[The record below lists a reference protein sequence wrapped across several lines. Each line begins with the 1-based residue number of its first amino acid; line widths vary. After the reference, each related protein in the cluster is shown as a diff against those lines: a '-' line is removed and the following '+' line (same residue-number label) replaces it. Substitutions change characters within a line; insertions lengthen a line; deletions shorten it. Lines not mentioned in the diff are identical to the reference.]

1 MSAVIPDNETEIERL
16 AAETVRLT
24 AEAKYLEAKSR
35 KLAAETTL
43 EMQARI
49 EKMSIE
55 NRQIAAETAKIMRE
69 THWHPLVVVA
79 SSAGA
84 TAALIG
90 ATVAAIKLF
99 LI

>member
-69 THWHPLVVVA
+69 TRWHPVA
-79 SSAGA
+79 VLAASIG
-84 TAALIG
+84 TIAALIG
-90 ATVAAIKLF
+90 ATVAAVKIF
-99 LI
+99 FP